1 MVSVVVVIINIV
13 FIIMPNPR
21 EWDHTFPGIW
31 EAAGDVPGGRGIGSH
46 LQAPLPCTRF
56 VIIYPRVKFVKPE

>member
-1 MVSVVVVIINIV
+1 MVSVVVVIINII

-21 EWDHTFPGIW
+21 ERDHTFLGIL
-31 EAAGDVPGGRGIGSH
+31 EAAGDAPGDRGVGSH

-56 VIIYPRVKFVKPE
+56 VITYPWVRFVKPE